1 MRWPYSPQTVQ
12 WAFIA
17 PFSLPCQGFGAHRFQ
32 QCPPSMQFLLMWN
45 ILGMGGSWFGCCAC
59 LHQLSNWFT
68 IYNSRLCNIPVN
80 MSLNSAYLRPVWCFK
95 VQIFFLSFQRS
106 CSKMPVLRWSTSIRS
121 FWNTKYR
128 VWIDTTQNCHRLKM
142 NRKNSALVRM
152 ESSLKRS
159 RRLMHLCSFLLLKK
173 VSLEQNSLKWQEI
186 TVEESSS
193 TQDQSQI
200 KTQNQ
205 VKCTAGLTRR
215 TNLLVQTSNVI
226 HGWNISASHQ
236 NCRCTW
242 DRTRV
247 RSSMCVR
254 SVAKGSLT
262 SRYETNMRE
271 SMQKRLHT
279 SVWNWI

>member
-1 MRWPYSPQTVQ
+1 M
-12 WAFIA
+12 
-17 PFSLPCQGFGAHRFQ
+17 FQ
-32 QCPPSMQFLLMWN
+32 S
-45 ILGMGGSWFGCCAC
+45 
-59 LHQLSNWFT
+59 SN
-68 IYNSRLCNIPVN
+68 L
-80 MSLNSAYLRPVWCFK
+80 
-95 VQIFFLSFQRS
+95 FFLSFQRS
-106 CSKMPVLRWSTSIRS
+106 CSKMPVLRWSTLIRS
-121 FWNTKYR
+121 LWNMKCQ
-128 VWIDTTQNCHRLKM
+128 VWIDTTQNLHRLKM

-152 ESSLKRS
+152 ESSLKWS
-159 RRLMHLCSFLLLKK
+159 RRLMHLCFFLLLKK

-193 TQDQSQI
+193 AQDQSQI

-215 TNLLVQTSNVI
+215 TNLPVQTSNVI

-247 RSSMCVR
+247 RSSTCVR
-254 SVAKGSLT
+254 SVAKDLLT
-262 SRYETNMRE
+262 SRYETNMLE
-271 SMQKRLHT
+271 SMQKRLHI

>member
-1 MRWPYSPQTVQ
+1 MSWPYPPQTVQ

-17 PFSLPCQGFGAHRFQ
+17 SFSPPCQGFGAHKFQ
-32 QCPPSMQFLLMWN
+32 WRPPSMQFLQMWN
-45 ILGMGGSWFGCCAC
+45 ILGMVDHYSSVVHVYISSWF
-59 LHQLSNWFT
+59 S
-68 IYNSRLCNIPVN
+68 IYNSRLCNVPVN

-95 VQIFFLSFQRS
+95 VQIFFFLSFQRS
-106 CSKMPVLRWSTSIRS
+106 CSKMPVLRWSTLIRS
-121 FWNTKYR
+121 LWNMKCQ
-128 VWIDTTQNCHRLKM
+128 VWIDTTQNLHRLKM

-152 ESSLKRS
+152 ESSLKWS
-159 RRLMHLCSFLLLKK
+159 RRLMHLCFFLLLKK

-193 TQDQSQI
+193 AQDQSQI

-215 TNLLVQTSNVI
+215 TNLPVQTSNVI

-247 RSSMCVR
+247 RSSTCVR
-254 SVAKGSLT
+254 SVAKDLLT
-262 SRYETNMRE
+262 SRYETNMLE
-271 SMQKRLHT
+271 SMQKRLHI